1 MTTATPGLTRA
12 LIALCVTEIVS
23 WGTLYYSLPV
33 AVSHISA
40 DTGWS
45 GQLVT
50 GIFSASLAISAAM
63 AIPVGKLIDRIG
75 PRIVMTTGAVISS
88 AALGAVGLS
97 RTLPEFIAAWIIA
110 GAAQAGVLYPPAFA
124 AITRWY
130 GARRAWP
137 LTWVTLTGGLASTV
151 FAPVTAHLTAAMN
164 WHQAYFVLAGITAI
178 VTIPLHAI
186 FLSPAWP
193 GLQQAKSEHSRIATS
208 IGRSARFRFLQSG
221 LTLIMLAMF
230 AVTIN
235 LVPLMMARGMS
246 YTTAATTLGLVGA
259 GQVAGRFLFTVMPRR
274 AGPTAQLTILSATGV
289 VSLVLL
295 AVIPGPTAVLIGSAI
310 FAGAVRGSAT
320 LIQANAISE
329 RWGTEQYGTLNGLLS
344 APVTFAMAAAP
355 FLGSFAFGLTGST
368 ALTAGLFAVVGAV
381 AVGLAAKS

>member
-1 MTTATPGLTRA
+1 MANATSGLTRA
-12 LIALCVTEIVS
+12 LIALCITEVVS

-50 GIFSASLAISAAM
+50 GIFSASLAISAVV
-63 AIPVGKLIDRIG
+63 AIPVGRLIDKIG
-75 PRIVMTTGAVISS
+75 PRIVMTTGAVVSS
-88 AALGAVGLS
+88 AALAAVGLS
-97 RTLPEFIAAWIIA
+97 RTLPEFIAAWVVA

-124 AITRWY
+124 ALTRWY
-130 GARRAWP
+130 GAKRAWP
-137 LTWVTLTGGLASTV
+137 LTLVTLTGGLASTI
-151 FAPVTAHLTAAMN
+151 FAPITAHLTTALN
-164 WHQAYFVLAGITAI
+164 WHQAYFILAGVTAA
-178 VTIPLHAI
+178 VTIPLHAV
-186 FLSPAWP
+186 FLSPQWP
-193 GLQQAKSEHSRIATS
+193 GLQQTKSEHSRIAGS
-208 IGRSARFRFLQSG
+208 IGRSARFRFLLAA

-246 YTTAATTLGLVGA
+246 YTVAATTLGLVGA
-259 GQVAGRFLFTVMPRR
+259 GQVVGRFLFTVMPRR
-274 AGPTAQLTILSATGV
+274 AGPSAQLTILALAGV
-289 VSLVLL
+289 ASLVLL
-295 AVIPGPTAVLIGSAI
+295 AAIPGPAAVLIGSAI

-320 LIQANAISE
+320 LVQANAISE

-355 FLGSFAFGLTGST
+355 FLGAFAFGLTSST
-368 ALTAGLFAVVGAV
+368 ALTVGLFALIGAI
-381 AVGLAAKS
+381 AAGLAVKS